1 ILPYFLIIV
10 VTFVASASCI
20 PTESKFWSGQWVDL
34 THRAAGISSFTFGRR
49 QDDFTVRTTVTLAP
63 AFGLPVIFQGVGVD
77 NSMTIVDKDGNP
89 TNATCF
95 TSPAQDFNHTIFL
108 FFEFSVDGQ
117 QPFETSFLR
126 PPSGQHVL
134 RFEAEAAADN
144 EDNEIQFF
152 VTLLPGPPGC

>member
-1 ILPYFLIIV
+1 MNVIK
-10 VTFVASASCI
+10 FVSNVAAVAPNPFPLMI
-20 PTESKFWSGQWVDL
+20 PDGNSIAISGI
-34 THRAAGISSFTFGRR
+34 ANA
-49 QDDFTVRTTVTLAP
+49 DDFTVRTTVTLAP
-63 AFGLPVIFQGVGVD
+63 AFGPPVVFQGVGVD
-77 NSMTIVDKDGNP
+77 NSMTIVDKDGNT

-117 QPFETSFLR
+117 QPFETSILR

-144 EDNEIQFF
+144 EDNEVQFF
-152 VTLLPGPPGC
+152 ITLLPGPPGC